1 LTGPGDILR
10 DAPRKCRSPDERSDI
25 REQTQDQPRISLR
38 SSGLPIERLSTR
50 GRCCRSSDRVRY
62 RRDDATPKRWAHCRA
77 WADGVPAAARLR
89 SGAHL
94 TSKTAGRMDWP
105 VASRRAAYDRAP
117 HVRGHDIRDYGHP
130 GRKHRYSLPMSELSP
145 PGSGYVF
152 AFQLPPKPSIG
163 QPKRNFTIQSTP
175 PTETALILPPRGTT
189 RGSAA
194 SFVGSAFGT
203 IFGKNFG
210 TICCNRSSA
219 GRARSHGA
227 AGRSARRSR
236 IWRARRAWVRVCR
249 RAPAR
254 QRQLRQGCVTR
265 ARKAPQHQAEGYLPR
280 LLKSHGNVSAPCPA
294 REPPTRSYSGTI
306 QSAVVAPPE

>member
-1 LTGPGDILR
+1 MTVPPMSVAMISVTMATPGESTGTPCQCQNY
-10 DAPRKCRSPDERSDI
+10 PR
-25 REQTQDQPRISLR
+25 QDQDMYSHSNYPQNRPSDSLNEIS
-38 SSGLPIERLSTR
+38 
-50 GRCCRSSDRVRY
+50 
-62 RRDDATPKRWAHCRA
+62 
-77 WADGVPAAARLR
+77 
-89 SGAHL
+89 
-94 TSKTAGRMDWP
+94 
-105 VASRRAAYDRAP
+105 
-117 HVRGHDIRDYGHP
+117 
-130 GRKHRYSLPMSELSP
+130 
-145 PGSGYVF
+145 
-152 AFQLPPKPSIG
+152 
-163 QPKRNFTIQSTP
+163 QSNQHP